1 MLTLK
6 YRGDVKIVFVTLAL
20 VLMLFAEASLA
31 KKSRER
37 KSKPGLGN
45 SKRQK
50 VETTTAA
57 PKFQRRPNVGKP
69 RIKIAAPAR
78 SIRRQVRLSSSKLR
92 DRSNF
97 GRIVKPTVR
106 QPSRVTPNRRAG
118 KAASI
123 HPATRRPKISLDV
136 PKPSRGSFGGRG
148 SAKAGSRAGKQ
159 AVVGSRNRIIS
170 VKTAHIGKSIRP
182 SGTTK
187 RKQVGVRSGNRVSSG
202 SSSLFTRPANE
213 RSQHIRPTNERSQHI
228 RPTNERS
235 QHTRIEGEKRRR
247 DVILGGFK
255 RRHIGKRGFSTR
267 GDRDHRPAAR
277 RIHRYE
283 HVYRDRHDRICH
295 RIIWPRYRFAVYY
308 NIGRR
313 FAFRYVYPYYHRKYV
328 FVSLGGYWPVE
339 YRYIR
344 YYWYGY
350 HPYNWYGYYPIGRE
364 MRGDTYNYYTY
375 NYNYGDTA
383 ADGIKPVDHNTF
395 ADVREK
401 LAQQSAEEPK
411 GETPADSYFEDAVKA
426 FEAGDYDA
434 AAEMFARAGELAPD
448 DMVLPFA
455 YSQALFANEKY
466 SEAAEVLRAA
476 LSQVSP
482 EKEGVFYPRGLYADD
497 AVLFEQIDRLT
508 ERAKLYSSDADLQLL
523 LGYQLLGV
531 GEIDKA
537 AEPLRQASQDTAN
550 SESAAVLLEL
560 LEKIRTNDS

>member
-45 SKRQK
+45 SKRQR
-50 VETTTAA
+50 VENTTAA
-57 PKFQRRPNVGKP
+57 PEFRRRPNVGKP
-69 RIKIAAPAR
+69 RIKIAASAR
-78 SIRRQVRLSSSKLR
+78 SIRRQVGLSSSKLRR

-97 GRIVKPTVR
+97 GRIVKSTVR
-106 QPSRVTPNRRAG
+106 QPSWVTPNRRAG

-148 SAKAGSRAGKQ
+148 SAKAGFHAGKQ
-159 AVVGSRNRIIS
+159 AVASSRNRIIS
-170 VKTAHIGKSIRP
+170 VKTAHIGKSIGEKRP
-182 SGTTK
+182 FGTTK
-187 RKQVGVRSGNRVSSG
+187 RKQVDVRSGNRVSSG
-202 SSSLFTRPANE
+202 ISSLFTRPA
-213 RSQHIRPTNERSQHI
+213 
-228 RPTNERS
+228 NERS

-255 RRHIGKRGFSTR
+255 RRHIGKRGFST
-267 GDRDHRPAAR
+267 GGNRDHRPAAR

-283 HVYRDRHDRICH
+283 YVYRNRYNRIYH

-308 NIGRR
+308 NAGRR

-364 MRGDTYNYYTY
+364 VRGDTYNYYTY
-375 NYNYGDTA
+375 NYNYGDTT
-383 ADGIKPVDHNTF
+383 ADGIRPVDHNTF

-401 LAQQSAEEPK
+401 LAQQSAEEPDE
-411 GETPADSYFEDAVKA
+411 ETPADSYFEDAVKA

-434 AAEMFARAGELAPD
+434 AAGMFARAGELAPD

-466 SEAAEVLRAA
+466 SEAAEVLRAVLA
-476 LSQVSP
+476 QVSP

-508 ERAKLYSSDADLQLL
+508 ERARLYSSDADLQLL

-537 AEPLRQASQDTAN
+537 VEPLRQASLDTAN